1 MIWSHGFPQS
11 RFSFVTPQLPPSLNI
26 YKLTDGDI
34 YPRAWDFC
42 MSVRGVGALAAL
54 EKSCIEAPLARPMYE
69 GGIYASVDNG
79 ARYEALNKR

>member
-1 MIWSHGFPQS
+1 
-11 RFSFVTPQLPPSLNI
+11 
-26 YKLTDGDI
+26 
-34 YPRAWDFC
+34 

-79 ARYEALNKR
+79 GRYEALNKR